1 MYLNQLLMTLKIGIT
16 GGIGTGKTAASNF
29 FQKLGVPVYNAD
41 QEAKWL
47 MNNEPS
53 LIQSIKDLFG
63 DKAYIND
70 SLNRSFIAA
79 HIFKDQEIKKKMEQ
93 LVHPAVGNHFQS
105 WVSKQRV
112 PYIIKE
118 AALIYEIGDDKNL
131 DHVIVVDAPLDERIE
146 RVKKRDNSNLEA
158 IADRIKNQMAQDVKV
173 RKADFILLNNE
184 GLSELEKA
192 VSNLDR
198 KLKDLAKLR

>member
-29 FQKLGVPVYNAD
+29 FKKLGVPVFNAD

-63 DKAYIND
+63 DKAYID
-70 SLNRSFIAA
+70 SSLNRSFIADR
-79 HIFKDQEIKKKMEQ
+79 IFKDQKIKEKMEQ
-93 LVHPAVGNHFQS
+93 LVHPAVGDHFQR
-105 WVSKQRV
+105 WVSKQEV
-112 PYIIKE
+112 PYILKE
-118 AALIYEIGDDKNL
+118 AALIYEIGDDENL
-131 DHVIVVDAPLDERIE
+131 DHVIVVDAALDERIE
-146 RVKKRDNSNLEA
+146 RVKKRDNSNLDA
-158 IADRIKNQMAQDVKV
+158 ILDRIKNQMEQHVKV
-173 RKADFILLNNE
+173 RKADFILFNNE

-192 VSNLDR
+192 VYQMDK
-198 KLKDLAKLR
+198 KLKGLAQLR